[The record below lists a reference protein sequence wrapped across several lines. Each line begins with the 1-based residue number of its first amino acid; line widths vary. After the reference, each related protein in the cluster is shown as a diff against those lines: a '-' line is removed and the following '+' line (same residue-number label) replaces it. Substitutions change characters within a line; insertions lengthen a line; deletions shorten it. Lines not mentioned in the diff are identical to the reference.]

1 MTLVSYNFNILSMNN
16 IVLIGMPASGKSTAG
31 VLLAKKLGYDY
42 IDCDLLIQRRENAVI
57 SELLKNNGVRGFIEI
72 EEDVNSSVIAD
83 KSVISTG
90 GSVIY
95 GEKAMEHLAVIG
107 KIVYLKVGLSELE
120 KRLSG
125 KDLFLRGVVM
135 KGNVHNLAE
144 LYSERVPLYEK
155 YAQLTV
161 DCDNLSLDETVD
173 AIICAIILQSPS
185 YFQ

>member
-1 MTLVSYNFNILSMNN
+1 MDN

-31 VLLAKKLGYDY
+31 VLLAKKIGYDY
-42 IDCDLLIQRRENAVI
+42 IDCDLLMQRRENAVI
-57 SELLKNNGVRGFIEI
+57 SDLLKERGADEFIKL
-72 EEDVNSSVIAD
+72 EEEVNSSVYAE

-95 GEKAMEHLAVIG
+95 GEKAMAHLAEIG
-107 KIVYLKVGLSELE
+107 KIVYLHVGLLELE

-135 KGNVHNLAE
+135 KGEAHNLAE
-144 LYSERVPLYEK
+144 LYSERIPLYEK
-155 YAQLTV
+155 YAQITV

-173 AIICAIILQSPS
+173 AIIKAVNL
-185 YFQ
+185 